1 MSKEFYEDNNG
12 IPCLTAYGLIKYMI
26 IGLIIGIAFVIV
38 ISFVI

>member
-26 IGLIIGIAFVIV
+26 IGLIIGIIFITVVGFVI
-38 ISFVI
+38 